1 MPKNSSHCLPKS
13 YQKEMLS
20 ENSPLSDYYPSD
32 FKSDL
37 YLGDVEWKSIV
48 LLPFID
54 STRLRNVTSELP
66 LDEAEQV
73 RNQFKFSKIFFNLN
87 PNTEKTFNEINNQND
102 FALYSF
108 DNVQGWLK
116 TVGKNSPFGKIIK
129 SPVPNEKYPD
139 IKCESHSAFFVNPCS
154 ENEYKANLFPLLN
167 KSIQKDGVSETN
179 DSVEESQPVPKK
191 KVVKKK
197 STPIQEEEEEESV
210 PKKKVVKKKVVQ
222 EEMEEESIEESQP
235 VPKKKVVKKKSAPIQ
250 EEEEEESVEPVPK
263 KKVVKKKKVVQEEE
277 IVEPVPK
284 KKVVKKKAVKEE
296 MEEEPIEES
305 QSVPKKKVVK
315 KKSASVQEEI
325 AESVPKK
332 KVVKKKA
339 AQEEEEESVEPIPK
353 KKVVKKKKVVQEEEI
368 VEPVPKKKV
377 VKKNA
382 TQDEMEEVS
391 TKKRKLSN
399 GSEEQRKK
407 IKI

>member
-54 STRLRNVTSELP
+54 STRLRNVTSKLP

-73 RNQFKFSKIFFNLN
+73 RNQFKFSKIYFNLN
-87 PNTEKTFNEINNQND
+87 PNTEKTFNEINNYDD

-116 TVGKNSPFGKIIK
+116 TVGKNSPFGKIIE
-129 SPVPNEKYPD
+129 SPVTNEKYPD

-154 ENEYKANLFPLLN
+154 ENEYKANLYPLLN
-167 KSIQKDGVSETN
+167 KSIQKDVGETN
-179 DSVEESQPVPKK
+179 DSVEESQPKKKVAKKKSAPIQEEETIEPVPKKIVKKKVQEMEEPVEESQPVPKK

-197 STPIQEEEEEESV
+197 AAQEMEEESIEPVQEAETIESV
-210 PKKKVVKKKVVQ
+210 PKKKVVKKKAVQ
-222 EEMEEESIEESQP
+222 EEEIVEP

-250 EEEEEESVEPVPK
+250 EEET
-263 KKVVKKKKVVQEEE
+263 
-277 IVEPVPK
+277 IEPVPK
-284 KKVVKKKAVKEE
+284 KKVVKKKAVQD
-296 MEEEPIEES
+296 MEEEPVEES
-305 QSVPKKKVVK
+305 QPVPKKKVVK
-315 KKSASVQEEI
+315 KKE
-325 AESVPKK
+325 
-332 KVVKKKA
+332 
-339 AQEEEEESVEPIPK
+339 AQEMEEESI
-353 KKVVKKKKVVQEEEI
+353 
-368 VEPVPKKKV
+368 EPVPKKKV
-377 VKKNA
+377 VKRKSA
-382 TQDEMEEVS
+382 PIQEEIEEV

-399 GSEEQRKK
+399 GSEGNKKK